1 MICLS
6 KYRGDQQGAAAT
18 EFALAMPIV
27 IFLLFGIAQFGLI
40 LLANSGIRHALDT
53 AARRATVY
61 IGATAITDQQIR
73 DTVSANLYGI
83 KSGTVATP
91 SVSRGVINGAK
102 YVDITVNYSTP
113 IDFMVYKYGPI
124 SLSETRRAYL
134 P

>member
-1 MICLS
+1 MIFLS
-6 KYRGDQQGAAAT
+6 KYRNNQDGAAAT

-27 IFLLFGIAQFGLI
+27 IFLFFGLAQFGLV
-40 LLANSGIRHALDT
+40 LLASSGIRHALDK
-53 AARRATVY
+53 AARTATVY
-61 IGATAITDQQIR
+61 VGATAITDQQIR
-73 DTVSANLYGI
+73 NTVTANLYGI

-91 SVSRGVINGAK
+91 VVSRGVINGAK
-102 YVDITVNYSTP
+102 YVDITVTYSTP